1 MGEIMKRDERL
12 KKIQEAYKE
21 FAIDLQFVN
30 ETGGSDEDEAEF
42 MTNLAKMNLT
52 QGQETK

>member
-1 MGEIMKRDERL
+1 MGEIMKRAERL

-21 FAIDLQFVN
+21 FSVDLQFVS

-42 MTNLAKMNLT
+42 MVNLAKMNLT

>member
-1 MGEIMKRDERL
+1 MKRAERL

-21 FAIDLQFVN
+21 FSVDLQFVS

-42 MTNLAKMNLT
+42 MVNLAKMNLT

>member
-1 MGEIMKRDERL
+1 MKRAERL

-21 FAIDLQFVN
+21 FAVDLQFVN

-42 MTNLAKMNLT
+42 MANLAKMNLT

>member
-21 FAIDLQFVN
+21 FSVDLQFVN

-42 MTNLAKMNLT
+42 MANLAKMNLT

>member
-1 MGEIMKRDERL
+1 MKRDERL

-21 FAIDLQFVN
+21 FSVDLQFVN

-42 MTNLAKMNLT
+42 MANLAKMNLT